1 MYNICIF
8 AGTTE
13 GRKLAGILSAQNIK
27 VTACV
32 ATEYGEALIM
42 ASENLTVLAER
53 LSEDEMRKLFTE
65 CKYDL
70 VIDATHPYATEV
82 TENILS
88 ACKATKTNHIR
99 LVRESSAALP
109 DTVFVQ
115 NADEAAEF
123 LNKTEGNIF
132 LTTGSKEISKFTR
145 IHNFSARL
153 YARILPNKE
162 SLGACMDAGINPSH
176 IICMQGPFSEEL
188 NIAMLKAAS
197 AKFLVTKDGGSI
209 GGFHAKILAAQN
221 TGVQTIVIGRPEKEQ
236 GLTFSEVIDY
246 LCEKYGFVYKPCV
259 HVVGIGPGNEAVMTA
274 EVKKA
279 IASADCLIGAKR
291 MLENHVLPKQAAL
304 EEIDPQK
311 IADHILSSREH
322 HTFAVLLSGDTGF
335 YSGAKKLLPLLSDC
349 ETNVLPGIS
358 SLSYLCS
365 KINQSY
371 EDVKTVSLHGRDLDF
386 ASVVKKESKVFAL
399 AGGKNDVQSILLSLV
414 SAGLKDVTVY
424 IGERLSYSDEKI
436 TFGTAKELSD
446 GVYDKL
452 SCILIENNTPENT
465 ISFGLSDKLFLR
477 NTENEKKVPMTKS
490 EVRAVC
496 LSKLMLTQNA
506 VCWDIGAGTGS
517 VSVEMARLAEN
528 STVYA
533 IEYKE
538 NAVELIKQN
547 AEKFSLDNLN
557 IIHGMAPDACKNL
570 PAPTHAFIG
579 GSSGNLNEIIRL
591 LLEKNPSV
599 RIVVTAVSLETIAE
613 LNACIKE
620 FDEAEVVSLSV
631 SRSKKAGG
639 YNLMTAQNP
648 VYIYTMQNGG
658 KKG

>member
-115 NADEAAEF
+115 NAEEAAEF